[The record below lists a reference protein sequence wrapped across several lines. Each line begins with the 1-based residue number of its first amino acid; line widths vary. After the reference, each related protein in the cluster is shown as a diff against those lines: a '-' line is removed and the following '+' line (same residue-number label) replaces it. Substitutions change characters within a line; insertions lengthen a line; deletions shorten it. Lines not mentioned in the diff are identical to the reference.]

1 MNFTL
6 NMNTKSYYYL
16 YKLKKDVNNM
26 ALPHITNS
34 EAGRNLYDPVN
45 NCIFEV
51 YFTIPDALRADFG
64 QDEAIL
70 SEHVLKVSGLD
81 ALDKGPDTSTQKYQ
95 GTTRTFVNPKI
106 DDTSAEIKI
115 DFSLNLRNGT
125 DNYIYKLFR
134 GWKNLNYDLETGTI
148 VKKADYVADWM
159 RVCVANR
166 SGDIIREVVF
176 KDVMLKGS
184 LEGMGELDYSNNEP
198 LQLSVTFVS
207 DWWKETIA

>member
-1 MNFTL
+1 
-6 NMNTKSYYYL
+6 
-16 YKLKKDVNNM
+16 M

-81 ALDKGPDTSTQKYQ
+81 ALDRGPDTSPQKYQ

-125 DNYIYKLFR
+125 DNYIYKLFK

-166 SGDIIREVVF
+166 SGDIIREIVF

-184 LEGMGELDYSNNEP
+184 LEGMGDLDYSNNEP
-198 LQLSVTFVS
+198 VTLSVTFVS

>member
-1 MNFTL
+1 
-6 NMNTKSYYYL
+6 
-16 YKLKKDVNNM
+16 M

-81 ALDKGPDTSTQKYQ
+81 ALDRGPDTSTQKYQ

-106 DDTSAEIKI
+106 EDTSAEIKI

-125 DNYIYKLFR
+125 DNYIYKLMR
-134 GWKNLNYDLETGTI
+134 SWKNLNYDLETGTI

-166 SGDIIREVVF
+166 SGDIIREIVF

-184 LEGMGELDYSNNEP
+184 LEGMGDLDYANNEAVT
-198 LQLSVTFVS
+198 LSVTFVS

>member
-1 MNFTL
+1 
-6 NMNTKSYYYL
+6 
-16 YKLKKDVNNM
+16 M

-81 ALDKGPDTSTQKYQ
+81 ALDRGPDTSTQKYQ
-95 GTTRTFVNPKI
+95 GTNRTFVNPKI
-106 DDTSAEIKI
+106 EDTSAEIKI

-125 DNYIYKLFR
+125 DNYIYKLFK

-184 LEGMGELDYSNNEP
+184 LEGMGELDYTNTEAVT
-198 LQLSVTFVS
+198 LSVTFVS